1 MARKILLK
9 ETHERNPKT
18 RYRVKNDQETK
29 WQIQPSNKSARFVK
43 IRPTLNDKSFDV
55 SQMRLTSRITIKKLA
70 GTFARKYEEFKYNKI
85 NQRYERKGIFYKY
98 GNGPKI
104 RENTGGN
111 AGVDAK
117 QAFENSNAKHVFTKE
132 VYSDDFKEIIKNLLN
147 ETNKLSAVTCD
158 EQTLSISTS
167 NNSDLINYAGNN
179 SQIIYKG
186 E

>member
-29 WQIQPSNKSARFVK
+29 WQIQLSNKSARFVK
-43 IRPTLNDKSFDV
+43 IRPTLNDQSFDV
-55 SQMRLTSRITIKKLA
+55 SQMRLTSRITIKNSA
-70 GTFARKYEEFKYNKI
+70 GTYARKYEEFKYDKI
-85 NQRYERKGIFYKY
+85 NQRHIRTGIFYKY

-117 QAFENSNAKHVFTKE
+117 QAFENSNAKHVSTKE

-147 ETNKLSAVTCD
+147 ATNKLSAVTCD

-179 SQIIYKG
+179 SQIIDKG